1 MAKIYNIMDKL
12 VNDKP
17 ILEIDEDHKYKI
29 NNSKNNAIYIQSL
42 VKQNK
47 NKKSKN
53 KDEEINEIEMLE
65 KIIKASLGMEAFQYI
80 ESLELSFEGYNTIIN
95 AIMAAISN
103 LELEEMEEISKKE
116 VERFQQEEK

>member
-1 MAKIYNIMDKL
+1 MAKVYNIMDKL

-65 KIIKASLGMEAFQYI
+65 KIIKASLGVEAFEYI
-80 ESLELSFEGYNTIIN
+80 ESLELSFECYNTIIN

-103 LELEEMEEISKKE
+103 LELEEIEEISKKE